1 MLLISDD
8 DMVIAYHTLSA
19 SSIPVG
25 GMGAEVAR
33 KYPKYSEGMP
43 ATLLGCLA
51 VDSNH
56 VGRGYGRQ
64 ILMNA
69 IERAFAATAV
79 IGSAFLVVRAIDDEA
94 FRFYR
99 KYGFMP
105 FPDDPR
111 RLFLP
116 MDTIAE
122 LFA

>member
-1 MLLISDD
+1 MLIADD
-8 DMVIAYHTLSA
+8 AAVIAYHTLSA
-19 SSIPVG
+19 SSIGVG
-25 GMGAEVAR
+25 ALGPEVER
-33 KYPKYSEGMP
+33 KYPKYSEGIP
-43 ATLLGCLA
+43 ATLLGRLA

-69 IERAFAATAV
+69 IERSFAAAAV
-79 IGSAFLVVRAIDDEA
+79 VGAAFLIVRAIDDEA

-99 KYGFMP
+99 KYGFIP

-111 RLFLP
+111 RLFLA
-116 MDTIAE
+116 MDTLAE

>member
-1 MLLISDD
+1 MLLIADD
-8 DMVIAYHTLSA
+8 DGVIAYHTLSA
-19 SSIPVG
+19 SSIGVG
-25 GMGAEVAR
+25 TLGAEVVR
-33 KYPKYSEGMP
+33 KYPRYSEGMP
-43 ATLLGCLA
+43 ATLLGRLA
-51 VDSNH
+51 VDSSH

-79 IGSAFLVVRAIDDEA
+79 VGSAFLIVRAIDDEA

-99 KYGFMP
+99 KYGFVP

-116 MDTIAE
+116 MDTIAQ
-122 LFA
+122 LFM